1 MYPVSNWQKFDWSC
15 TNRRQV
21 ERVLW
26 RLVPRW
32 GREWNWTRILEER
45 ASTTLFRGCSCDPSD
60 SKSQSHRSWWH
71 PSSCSKQEER
81 QHWTECTEYVWRSG
95 KLVNGQRNG
104 RSPYSSHFP
113 RKVTLN
119 SVKTTEQ
126 LNGWLWEPGKSSIC
140 VIEKNAFKVSH
151 LQVHHITQLLHGLFW
166 KFNYKLFSSYTMAV
180 YRLSY

>member
-1 MYPVSNWQKFDWSC
+1 MSPVSNWRTFDWSC

-32 GREWNWTRILEER
+32 GREWKWIRILGET
-45 ASTTLFRGCSCDPSD
+45 ASTTSFGGCSCDPSD
-60 SKSQSHRSWWH
+60 CKSQSHSSWWR
-71 PSSCSKQEER
+71 PAELFKAAGER
-81 QHWTECTEYVWRSG
+81 ALERMYRICVAIWETG
-95 KLVNGQRNG
+95 PRNG